1 MSCDV
6 LSEFVSV
13 FVCVCVF
20 VPSAQ
25 PSHCF
30 AAWITAINAKQS
42 RGRRLPTASHHCRQQ
57 LSMGNWQIALL
68 PLSLCSLYTHFST
81 AAYTAHL
88 TSVVPS
94 SLFFRLTT
102 FSILISLFSRPLCLP
117 LVHSFFPNERINSLI
132 ALPATRREKT
142 DAHSQTGHVVQWAIW
157 LLFVSLDLH
166 CRDWDLNLD
175 AVSLSL

>member
-1 MSCDV
+1 MCSC
-6 LSEFVSV
+6 
-13 FVCVCVF
+13 VCVCLWLQRSQV
-20 VPSAQ
+20 
-25 PSHCF
+25 
-30 AAWITAINAKQS
+30 TASLPESLQSMQSKQS
-42 RGRRLPTASHHCRQQ
+42 RGRRLPTASHHCWQK

-102 FSILISLFSRPLCLP
+102 FLILISLFSRPLCLP

-142 DAHSQTGHVVQWAIW
+142 DAHSQTGHVVQWAI
-157 LLFVSLDLH
+157 
-166 CRDWDLNLD
+166 
-175 AVSLSL
+175 